1 MVCWASVEV
10 RFTVLTLFP
19 EIVDAY
25 VATGVVGRAVRK
37 GLLSVEARNIRDFT
51 TDRHRS
57 ADDVPFGGGAGMVL
71 RPEPVAQAIQ
81 AAGPASRRVLL
92 SASARPFKQ
101 ADAEAWAQLEHIVL
115 VCGRYEGVDARVT
128 DRYMDDAVAIGDYVL
143 SGGELGALV
152 VMDATARL
160 VPGVLGNAASAV
172 DESYSSGLLE
182 HPHFT
187 RPSVWRGESVPPV
200 LLSGHHARIAEWR
213 HRASLQRTHA
223 LRPDLLTP
231 AQLAAVT
238 AQSAVAPGVIGEKES
253 EA

>member
-1 MVCWASVEV
+1 M

-19 EIVDAY
+19 ALVRAY
-25 VATGVVGRAVRK
+25 VEHGVVGRAVRK
-37 GLLSVEARNIRDFT
+37 GLFTVDTLDIRDFT

-71 RPEPVAQAIQ
+71 KPEPVAQAIE
-81 AAGPASRRVLL
+81 AAGPASRRILL
-92 SASARPFKQ
+92 SASARPFVQ
-101 ADAEAWAQLEHIVL
+101 ADAEAWARLDHVVL
-115 VCGRYEGVDARVT
+115 LCGRYEGVDARVT
-128 DRYMDDAVAIGDYVL
+128 DRYMDDSVAIGDYVL

-187 RPSVWRGESVPPV
+187 RPAVWRGEAVPEV
-200 LLSGHHARIAEWR
+200 LLSGHHGRIAEWR
-213 HRASLQRTHA
+213 RAASRQRTRA
-223 LRPDLLTP
+223 LRPDLL
-231 AQLAAVT
+231 ARADAAR
-238 AQSAVAPGVIGEKES
+238 ADES
-253 EA
+253 SRSPTR

>member
-1 MVCWASVEV
+1 M

-37 GLLSVEARNIRDFT
+37 GLLSIEALNIREYT

-57 ADDVPFGGGAGMVL
+57 ADDVLFGGGAGMVL
-71 RPEPVAQAIQ
+71 KPEPVAQAIE
-81 AAGPASRRVLL
+81 AAGPASLRVLL

-101 ADAEAWAQLEHIVL
+101 ADAEAWAQLDHVVL
-115 VCGRYEGVDARVT
+115 LCGRYEGVDARVT
-128 DRYMDDAVAIGDYVL
+128 DRYMDDSVAIGDYVL

-172 DESYSSGLLE
+172 EESYSSGLLE

-187 RPSVWRGESVPPV
+187 RPAVWRGEEVPPV

-213 HRASLQRTHA
+213 HRASLQRTYA

-231 AQLAAVT
+231 AQLAAVQ
-238 AQSAVAPGVIGEKES
+238 AQSAAANRVVGEKES

>member
-1 MVCWASVEV
+1 M

-19 EIVDAY
+19 EIVRGY
-25 VATGVVGRAVRK
+25 VEHGVIGRAVRR
-37 GLLSVEARNIRDFT
+37 GLLTVEAVDIRDYT

-71 RPEPVAQAIQ
+71 KAEPVARAIE

-92 SASARPFKQ
+92 SASARPFEQ
-101 ADAEAWAQLEHIVL
+101 RDAEAWSGLDHVVL
-115 VCGRYEGVDARVT
+115 LCGRYEGVDARVT
-128 DRYMDDAVAIGDYVL
+128 DRYMDDSVAIGDYVL

-187 RPSVWRGESVPPV
+187 RPAVWRGEAVPQV
-200 LLSGHHARIAEWR
+200 LLSGHHARIAQWR
-213 HRASLQRTHA
+213 REASRQRTAA
-223 LRPDLLTP
+223 LRPDLL
-231 AQLAAVT
+231 AA
-238 AQSAVAPGVIGEKES
+238 AD
-253 EA
+253 EAGAD

>member
-1 MVCWASVEV
+1 M

-19 EIVDAY
+19 EIVQSY
-25 VATGVVGRAVRK
+25 VASGVVGRAIRK
-37 GLLSVEARNIRDFT
+37 GLLQVDTLDIRDFT

-71 RPEPVAQAIQ
+71 KPEPVARAIE

-101 ADAEAWAQLEHIVL
+101 ADAEAWAGLDHLVL
-115 VCGRYEGVDARVT
+115 LCGRYEGVDARVT

-172 DESYSSGLLE
+172 EESYSSGLLE

-187 RPSVWRGESVPPV
+187 RPAQWRGESVPEV

-213 HRASLQRTHA
+213 HQASLQRTRA
-223 LRPDLLTP
+223 LRPDLL
-231 AQLAAVT
+231 
-238 AQSAVAPGVIGEKES
+238 SASDDAD
-253 EA
+253 A

>member
-1 MVCWASVEV
+1 M

-19 EIVDAY
+19 EIVHGY
-25 VATGVVGRAVRK
+25 IGSGVVGRAIRK
-37 GLLSVEARNIRDFT
+37 GLLQVDTLDIRDFT
-51 TDRHRS
+51 TDKHRS

-71 RPEPVAQAIQ
+71 KPEPVARAIE

-101 ADAEAWAQLEHIVL
+101 ADAEAWAGMDHLVL
-115 VCGRYEGVDARVT
+115 LCGRYEGVDARVT
-128 DRYMDDAVAIGDYVL
+128 DRYMDDSVAIGDYVL

-187 RPSVWRGESVPPV
+187 RPAVWRGESVPEV
-200 LLSGHHARIAEWR
+200 LLSGHHARIATWR
-213 HRASLQRTHA
+213 HQASLQRTRA
-223 LRPDLLTP
+223 LRPDLLS
-231 AQLAAVT
+231 ASSDADAYSAARSKMARV
-238 AQSAVAPGVIGEKES
+238 KES
-253 EA
+253 ES

>member
-1 MVCWASVEV
+1 M

-19 EIVDAY
+19 EIVHGYIAS
-25 VATGVVGRAVRK
+25 GVIGRAIRK
-37 GLLSVEARNIRDFT
+37 GLLQVDTLDIREFT
-51 TDRHRS
+51 TDKHRS

-71 RPEPVAQAIQ
+71 KPEPVARAIE

-101 ADAEAWAQLEHIVL
+101 ADAESWADMDHLVL
-115 VCGRYEGVDARVT
+115 LCGRYEGVDARVT
-128 DRYMDDAVAIGDYVL
+128 DRYMDDSVAIGDYVL

-187 RPSVWRGESVPPV
+187 RPAVWRGESVPEV
-200 LLSGHHARIAEWR
+200 LLSGHHARIAAWR
-213 HRASLQRTHA
+213 HQASLQRTRA
-223 LRPDLLTP
+223 LRPDLLP
-231 AQLAAVT
+231 ASTDAGAYSAARSKMAHV
-238 AQSAVAPGVIGEKES
+238 KES
-253 EA
+253 ES

>member
-1 MVCWASVEV
+1 M

-37 GLLSVEARNIRDFT
+37 GLLNVEARDIRAYT

-71 RPEPVAQAIQ
+71 KPEPVAQAIE

-92 SASARPFKQ
+92 SASARPFTQ
-101 ADAEAWAQLEHIVL
+101 ADAEAWAQLDHVVL
-115 VCGRYEGVDARVT
+115 LCGRYEGVDARVT
-128 DRYMDDAVAIGDYVL
+128 DRYMDDSVAIGDYVL

-160 VPGVLGNAASAV
+160 VPGVLGNATSAV
-172 DESYSSGLLE
+172 DESYSSGMLE

-187 RPSVWRGESVPPV
+187 RPSVWRGEAVPPV

-213 HRASLQRTHA
+213 HRASLQRTYA

-231 AQLAAVT
+231 AQLAAVQ
-238 AQSAVAPGVIGEKES
+238 AQSPSANGAIGEKES
-253 EA
+253 EK

>member
-1 MVCWASVEV
+1 M

-37 GLLSVEARNIRDFT
+37 GLLNVEARDIRAYT

-71 RPEPVAQAIQ
+71 KPEPVAQAIE

-92 SASARPFKQ
+92 SASARPFTQ
-101 ADAEAWAQLEHIVL
+101 ADAEAWAQLDHVVL
-115 VCGRYEGVDARVT
+115 LCGRYEGVDARVT
-128 DRYMDDAVAIGDYVL
+128 DRYMDDSVAIGDYVL

-160 VPGVLGNAASAV
+160 VPGVLGNATSAV
-172 DESYSSGLLE
+172 DESYSSGMLE

-187 RPSVWRGESVPPV
+187 RPSVWRGEAVPPV

-213 HRASLQRTHA
+213 HRASLQRTYA

-231 AQLAAVT
+231 AQLAAVQ
-238 AQSAVAPGVIGEKES
+238 AQSPSANGAIGEKES
-253 EA
+253 EE